1 MVRKTLF
8 QTIAI
13 GVTTMAIGQKDWT
26 QPWTQQRKGNTAEEQ
41 VEEGVGGWK
50 ITKRRHQEVGSSY
63 YGDSVFLLKAGQVG
77 GWGIWSDIKS
87 EGFSLN
93 WLSRILAKNGLW
105 A

>member
-41 VEEGVGGWK
+41 VEEGVGDGK
-50 ITKRRHQEVGSSY
+50 LPRG
-63 YGDSVFLLKAGQVG
+63 
-77 GWGIWSDIKS
+77 DIKKWGVLTMVTRYFCWKQVKL
-87 EGFSLN
+87 EDGGFDQ
-93 WLSRILAKNGLW
+93 I
-105 A
+105 